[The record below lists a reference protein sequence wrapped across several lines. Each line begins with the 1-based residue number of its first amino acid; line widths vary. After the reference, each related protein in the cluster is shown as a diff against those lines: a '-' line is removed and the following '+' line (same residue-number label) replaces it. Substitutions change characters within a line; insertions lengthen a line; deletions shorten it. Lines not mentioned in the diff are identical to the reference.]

1 MKNNLEQKIDAIAS
15 QFSWNREQL
24 APRYAFITKLETR
37 LSNEL
42 SQAKPDPLRKRPRVT
57 VWQFALAVGMLLV
70 VVVFAVGPTEVLAR
84 IRTLLGFVDG
94 FGTVS
99 SEDSLRTLSAP
110 ASLTKDDVTVTVYDA
125 LLTSEKTTLHYS
137 ITGLSNSDYVLF
149 PDQEECTEPEKIRL
163 PDGTMQS
170 IQSPVPDSVNSF
182 ELVLACIPG
191 TIVGQVP
198 EDWTIPIKINTNLGS
213 KTVYPLEDKT
223 PQAVAPGV
231 PNSTQPVA
239 DIFIEVGRVVK
250 TDDGFIL
257 IGTEVTRRPAGWAV
271 LRTNLTITDAN
282 SQPVE
287 FTYPEGATAGSDF
300 SYGVDRYPWA
310 VQFKADGV
318 TFPIKISTESKAFE
332 PMSGD
337 ERAELKVDVG
347 QNPQNGDVIEV
358 NQSVAFAGDGNTVK
372 LNKVTVYKDGYG
384 FNLTLGGLISNL
396 NVSLKNCKGVGSGGT
411 GFAAI
416 EPETMSQSIFCES
429 VPKGEI
435 TIFLTDAFISHERQI
450 KYMFWS
456 PD

>member
-1 MKNNLEQKIDAIAS
+1 MKNNLEQKIDDIAS

-42 SQAKPDPLRKRPRVT
+42 SQAKPDPLWKRPRVPI
-57 VWQFALAVGMLLV
+57 WKFALAVIMLLI
-70 VVVFAVGPTEVLAR
+70 VVVFAVGPTEVRAR
-84 IRTLLGFVDG
+84 IRSLLGFVDG

-99 SEDSLRTLSAP
+99 SEESLRTLSAP
-110 ASLTKDDVTVTVYDA
+110 ASITKDDVTVTVYDA

-137 ITGLSNSDYVLF
+137 IIGLSNSDYAFF
-149 PDQEECTEPEKIRL
+149 PDQEECKEPEKIRL

-170 IQSPVPDSVNSF
+170 IQSPIPDSVNSF

-198 EDWTIPIKINTNLGS
+198 EDWTIPIKINPDLDS

-223 PQAVAPGV
+223 PQTVATAV

-239 DIFIEVGRVVK
+239 DMYIEVDRVVK

-257 IGTEVTRRPAGWAV
+257 IGTEVIRRPAGWTV
-271 LRTNLTITDAN
+271 MRTNLTITDAN
-282 SQPVE
+282 SRPVE
-287 FTYPEGATAGSDF
+287 FTYPDGATAGSDF
-300 SYGVDRYPWA
+300 SYGENRYPWA
-310 VQFKADGV
+310 IQFNADGV

-337 ERAELKVDVG
+337 ERAEFKVNVG

-358 NQSVAFAGDGNTVK
+358 NQSVTFAGDTVT
-372 LNKVTVYKDGYG
+372 LNRIIAYEDGYG
-384 FNLTLGGLISNL
+384 LYLSLGDKISNL
-396 NVSLKNCKGVGSGGT
+396 SVSLENCKGYGSGGV

-416 EPETMSQSIFCES
+416 EPKTISQSIFCD
-429 VPKGEI
+429 VLPKGEI
-435 TIFLTDAFISHERQI
+435 TIFLTDAFTSHERQI
-450 KYMFWS
+450 KNVFWS

>member
-15 QFSWNREQL
+15 KFSWNRDQL
-24 APRYAFITKLETR
+24 APRDAFLTKLETR

-42 SQAKPDPLRKRPRVT
+42 PRALPDPLWKRPRVP
-57 VWQFALAVGMLLV
+57 VWQFALAVVALLV
-70 VVVFAVGPTEVLAR
+70 VVVFAVGPTEVYAR
-84 IRTLLGFVDG
+84 ISSLLGFVDG

-99 SEDSLRTLSAP
+99 SEEPLRTLSGP

-125 LLTSEKTTLHYS
+125 LFTSEKTALHYS
-137 ITGLSNSDYVLF
+137 ITGLNNSDYAYA
-149 PDQEECTEPEKIRL
+149 PDQEECKEPEKIRL

-170 IQSPVPDSVNSF
+170 IQSPIPDFVNSF

-191 TIVGQVP
+191 TIIGQVP
-198 EDWTIPIKINTNLGS
+198 GDWTIPVAINPDVGS
-213 KTVYPLEDKT
+213 KTVYPLEDMT
-223 PQAVAPGV
+223 PKAVETAVAT
-231 PNSTQPVA
+231 STQPVA

-250 TDDGFIL
+250 TEDGFIL
-257 IGTEVTRRPAGWAV
+257 IGTEVTRRPAGWRV
-271 LRTNLTITDAN
+271 LRTNLTITDAD
-282 SQPVE
+282 SKPVE

-300 SYGVDRYPWA
+300 AYGVDRLPWA

-332 PMSGD
+332 PMAGD

-358 NQSVAFAGDGNTVK
+358 NQSVTFAGDTVK
-372 LNKVTVYKDGYG
+372 LNKITAYKDGYG
-384 FNLTLGGLISNL
+384 FNLTLGGQISNL
-396 NVSLKNCKGVGSGGT
+396 NVSLENCKGFGSGGT

-429 VPKGEI
+429 VPKGEL
-435 TIFLTDAFISHERQI
+435 TIVLTEAFFSHERQT
-450 KYMFWS
+450 KDMFWS